1 MGSVVRVTCRVPLR
15 TEKKE
20 RPLSTEEDA
29 RYQERFKKIAEWR
42 EHLKQVHAYDEYM
55 WTEFVV

>member
-1 MGSVVRVTCRVPLR
+1 MGSVVGVICRVPLR
-15 TEKKE
+15 TEKEGKAAFD
-20 RPLSTEEDA
+20 REDA